1 LLARIAH
8 RPPRLAWAAAFA
20 FVALSAAV
28 ALADEEPAAFSQW
41 ELEPLLQTL
50 EGEGLR
56 REVLD
61 EVFYDARLRRSRVAV
76 SLNALNPDSEDIYRQ
91 FSEPYALWLAKQF
104 KRKHFQ
110 LLQRV
115 ERETGIPGN
124 IITAILLVETQFGTY
139 PLRYRPLEVYTTLV
153 LDANEGTLDAYY
165 ERAKVRYPELER
177 GHFITRITDKAQ
189 WAYTELLALLTM
201 GWPEPKHLYDIRGSY
216 AGAFGMPQF
225 LPSSYHQFAV
235 DGDNDGR
242 VDLNVTADAVAS
254 IANFLREHGWR
265 KGTGYEDRMRAVWL
279 YNHSPNYVNA
289 IFEVARRMTL
299 PPRKTLPP
307 RETFTAATEEQE
319 PG

>member
-1 LLARIAH
+1 
-8 RPPRLAWAAAFA
+8 
-20 FVALSAAV
+20 
-28 ALADEEPAAFSQW
+28 
-41 ELEPLLQTL
+41 
-50 EGEGLR
+50 
-56 REVLD
+56 VLD

-76 SLNALNPDSEDIYRQ
+76 ALNALNPDSEDIYRQ
-91 FSEPYALWLAKQF
+91 FAEPYALWLAKRF
-104 KRKHFQ
+104 KRKNFQ

-115 ERETGIPGN
+115 EHETGIPGN

-153 LDANEGTLDAYY
+153 VDANEGTLDTYY
-165 ERAKVRYPELER
+165 QRVKERFPELQRE
-177 GHFITRITDKAQ
+177 HFITRITDKAQ
-189 WAYTELLALLTM
+189 WAYTELFALLTM

-265 KGTGYEDRMRAVWL
+265 KGTGYEDRQRAVWL

-289 IFEVARRMTL
+289 IFEVARRMNL

-307 RETFTAATEEQE
+307 RETFTAAMEEQE